1 MNRFNDGHL
10 DILKHFYNDVKIE
23 ISFDGDM
30 IYVYYSFD
38 DIFKSKNYDKIKE
51 LRLKDYNEFILP
63 EQLKNIEILRLNY
76 CNNIIVPNSFTK
88 LKKIYVSECYYIKV
102 PMDLM
107 KSNNIKFI
115 EF

>member
-1 MNRFNDGHL
+1 MNIFNDGHL
-10 DILKHFYNDVKIE
+10 DILRYFYNDIKIE
-23 ISFDGDM
+23 ISFDDDI
-30 IYVYYSFD
+30 IYGCYSFD

-63 EQLKNIEILRLNY
+63 EQLKNIEILRLSY
-76 CNNIIVPNSFTK
+76 CNNIIIPETFTK
-88 LKKIYVSECYYIKV
+88 LKKIYVYKCDYIIV